1 LSVLYYLL
9 YSLRDTVSGFNVMRY
24 ITFRAAMAA
33 VTAMLLGVVLG
44 PFVIHKLYELRI
56 GAPLRKEEF
65 FALHAAHKQKD
76 GVPTMGGILILISV
90 VVATLLWVDL
100 LNVNVAIILG
110 ATVWLGILGCVDDLK
125 KVKKRESAGI
135 SAKAK
140 FFWQI
145 LLGLVVGVLLLVLPQ
160 KAGYS
165 TKLSIPFWKHPLF
178 DLGVGYVFFVILIV
192 VGSSNA
198 VNLTDG
204 LDGLAIGCAMTA
216 ALAYGVISYVSGHSG
231 FADYLNIQ
239 YVPGSGELS
248 VFCGAM
254 LGAGLAFLWYNAYP
268 AEVFMGDTGSL
279 ALGGAVGVMA
289 ILVKKELLLLI
300 VGGIFVMEAVSV
312 ILQVFSYKTRR
323 KRIFLMTPI
332 HHHFEMKGWPETKV
346 TTRFWI
352 MAIIFALISLATLKV
367 Q

>member
-1 LSVLYYLL
+1 MLYYLL
-9 YSLRDTVSGFNVMRY
+9 YPLRDLFSGFNVLRY

-33 VTAMLLGVVLG
+33 VTAMVLGIVLG
-44 PFVIHKLYELRI
+44 PYVIRKLYELKI

-65 FALHAAHKQKD
+65 FALHASHKQKD
-76 GVPTMGGILILISV
+76 GVPTMGGILILIAIV
-90 VVATLLWVDL
+90 VPTLLWVDI
-100 LNVNVAIILG
+100 LNINVAIILG
-110 ATVWLGILGCVDDLK
+110 ATIWLGILGGVDDLA
-125 KVKKRESAGI
+125 KVRKRGAAGVSAR
-135 SAKAK
+135 KK
-140 FFWQI
+140 FFWQT
-145 LLGLVVGVLLLVLPQ
+145 LLAVVVGVVLVSLPD
-160 KAGYS
+160 KTS
-165 TKLSIPFWKHPLF
+165 FTTRLSIPFWKHPVV
-178 DLGVGYVFFVILIV
+178 DLGVGYVIFAAFVI

-204 LDGLAIGCAMTA
+204 LDGLAIGCSAIA
-216 ALAYGVISYVSGHSG
+216 VVAYGIICYLAGHAG
-231 FADYLNIQ
+231 FARYLNIQ
-239 YVPGSGELS
+239 YVPGSGELC
-248 VFCGAM
+248 VFCAAM

-268 AEVFMGDTGSL
+268 AQIFMGDTGSL

-289 ILVKKELLLLI
+289 ILVKKELLLLL

-312 ILQVFSYKTRR
+312 IIQVLSYKIRK

-352 MAIIFALISLATLKV
+352 IASVFALLSLATLKL

>member
-9 YSLRDTVSGFNVMRY
+9 YPLKDAVSGFNVMRY

-33 VTAMLLGVVLG
+33 VTAMVIGVVLG
-44 PFVIHKLYELRI
+44 PFVIRKLYELKI

-65 FALHAAHKQKD
+65 FALHAEHKEKD
-76 GVPTMGGILILISV
+76 GVPTMGGILILISI
-90 VVATLLWVDL
+90 VVATLLWVDIF
-100 LNVNVAIILG
+100 NINVAIILG
-110 ATVWLGILGCVDDLK
+110 ATVWLGILGYADDLK
-125 KVKKRESAGI
+125 KVRSKEGKGI

-145 LLGLVVGVLLLVLPQ
+145 LLGLIVGVLLVALPE
-160 KAGYS
+160 KASYS
-165 TKLSIPFWKHPLF
+165 TKISVPFWKHPLF
-178 DLGVGYVFFVILIV
+178 DLGIAYVVFVILVV

-204 LDGLAIGCAMTA
+204 LDGLAIGCAIIA
-216 ALAYGVISYVSGHSG
+216 AIAYGVISYVSGHSG
-231 FADYLNIQ
+231 FAAYLNIQ
-239 YVPGSGELS
+239 YVAGSGELS
-248 VFCGAM
+248 VFCAAM

-279 ALGGAVGVMA
+279 ALGGAVGIMA
-289 ILVKKELLLLI
+289 ILVKKELLLLF
-300 VGGIFVMEAVSV
+300 VGGIFVMEAMSV
-312 ILQVFSYKTRR
+312 ILQVFSYKTWG
-323 KRIFLMTPI
+323 KRIFRMTPI

-352 MAIIFALISLATLKV
+352 IAIIFALLSLATLKV

>member
-1 LSVLYYLL
+1 MLYYLL
-9 YSLRDTVSGFNVMRY
+9 FPLRDKFGGFNVMRY

-44 PFVIHKLYELRI
+44 PFVIRNLYKLRM
-56 GAPLRKEEF
+56 GATVRKEES
-65 FALHAAHKQKD
+65 FALHSAHQHKN
-76 GVPTMGGILILISV
+76 GVPTMGGILILISIV
-90 VVATLLWVDL
+90 VSTLLWVDIF
-100 LNVNVAIILG
+100 NINAAVVLG
-110 ATVWLGILGCVDDLK
+110 ATLWLGILGFVDDLR
-125 KVKKRESAGI
+125 KVRKGHAAGI
-135 SAKAK
+135 SARSKL
-140 FFWQI
+140 FWQL
-145 LLGLVVGVLLLVLPQ
+145 LLGVAIGVLLLALPQ

-165 TKLSIPFWKHPLF
+165 TKVSVPFWKHPLF
-178 DLGVGYVFFVILIV
+178 DLGVGYVIFAALII

-204 LDGLAIGCAMTA
+204 LDGLAIGCSVIA
-216 ALAYGVISYVSGHSG
+216 ALAYGVICYVSGHKS
-231 FADYLNIQ
+231 FAEYLNIQ
-239 YVPGSGELS
+239 YIPGAGELS
-248 VFCGAM
+248 VFCAAM
-254 LGAGLAFLWYNAYP
+254 LGAGLAFLWYNAFP

-289 ILVKKELLLLI
+289 VLAKKELLLLI
-300 VGGIFVMEAVSV
+300 VGGIFVMEAASV

-332 HHHFEMKGWPETKV
+332 HHHFEMKGWPESKV

-352 MAIIFALISLATLKV
+352 IAIVFALLSLATLKL

>member
-1 LSVLYYLL
+1 
-9 YSLRDTVSGFNVMRY
+9 
-24 ITFRAAMAA
+24 MAA
-33 VTAMLLGVVLG
+33 VTAMVLG
-44 PFVIHKLYELRI
+44 IILGPYVIRKLYELRI

-76 GVPTMGGILILISV
+76 GVPTMGGILILI
-90 VVATLLWVDL
+90 AIIIPTLLWVDI
-100 LNVNVAIILG
+100 LNTNVVIILG
-110 ATVWLGILGCVDDLK
+110 ATIWLGILGCADDLA
-125 KVKKRESAGI
+125 KVRKTGAVGI
-135 SAKAK
+135 SAKRK

-145 LLGLVVGVLLLVLPQ
+145 LLGVVVGVLLVCWPE
-160 KAGYS
+160 KASYT
-165 TKLSIPFWKHPLF
+165 TKLSIPFWKHPVV
-178 DLGVGYVFFVILIV
+178 DLGVGYVIFVVFII

-204 LDGLAIGCAMTA
+204 LDGLAIGCSIIAAM
-216 ALAYGVISYVSGHSG
+216 AYGVICYVAGHAG
-231 FADYLNIQ
+231 FAGYLNIQ
-239 YVPGSGELS
+239 HVPGGGELS
-248 VFCGAM
+248 VFCAAM
-254 LGAGLAFLWYNAYP
+254 LGAGLAFLWYNSYP
-268 AEVFMGDTGSL
+268 AQLFMGDTGSL

-289 ILVKKELLLLI
+289 ILVKKELLLLM

-352 MAIIFALISLATLKV
+352 IASIFALLSLATLKL

>member
-1 LSVLYYLL
+1 MLYHLL
-9 YSLRDTVSGFNVMRY
+9 YPLRDVISGFNVLRY

-33 VTAMLLGVVLG
+33 VTAMVLGVVLG
-44 PFVIHKLYELRI
+44 PFVIRKLYELKV
-56 GAPLRKEEF
+56 GAPLRKEDF
-65 FALHAAHKQKD
+65 FALHEAHKQKD
-76 GVPTMGGILILISV
+76 GVPTMGGILILVSI
-90 VVATLLWVDL
+90 VVATLLWVDI

-110 ATVWLGILGCVDDLK
+110 ATIWLGILGWVDDFS
-125 KVKKRESAGI
+125 KVRKNGTAGI
-135 SAKAK
+135 SARKK

-145 LLGLVVGVLLLVLPQ
+145 LLGLVIGVLMVTLPQ
-160 KAGYS
+160 KAGYG
-165 TKLSIPFWKHPLF
+165 TKLSVPFWKHPLF
-178 DLGVGYVFFVILIV
+178 DLGVAYVFVVILIV

-204 LDGLAIGCAMTA
+204 LDGLAIGCSIIA
-216 ALAYGVISYVSGHSG
+216 ALAYGVISYVSGHKS
-231 FADYLNIQ
+231 FSDYLNIQ
-239 YVPGSGELS
+239 YVPGSGELA
-248 VFCGAM
+248 VFCSAM

-289 ILVKKELLLLI
+289 ILVKKELLLVV

-312 ILQVFSYKTRR
+312 ILQVFSFKTRG
-323 KRIFLMTPI
+323 KRIFRMTPI
-332 HHHFEMKGWPETKV
+332 HHHFELKGWPETKV

-352 MAIIFALISLATLKV
+352 IAVIFALLSLATLKL

>member
-1 LSVLYYLL
+1 MLYYLL
-9 YSLRDTVSGFNVMRY
+9 YPLREAIHGLNVMRY

-33 VTAMLLGVVLG
+33 VTAMVLGVVLG
-44 PFVIHKLYELRI
+44 PFVIRKLYELKI

-65 FALHAAHKQKD
+65 FPLHAAHSQKD
-76 GVPTMGGILILISV
+76 GVPTMGGILILLCIV
-90 VVATLLWVDL
+90 VGTLLWADL
-100 LNVNVAIILG
+100 LNINVGIILG
-110 ATVWLGILGCVDDLK
+110 ATVWLGIVGCFDDLR
-125 KVKKRESAGI
+125 KVRKRETAGI
-135 SAKAK
+135 SARAK
-140 FFWQI
+140 LFWQI
-145 LLGLVVGVLLLVLPQ
+145 LLGLVVGVVLVALPQ

-165 TKLSIPFWKHPLF
+165 TKLSVPFWKHPLF
-178 DLGVGYVFFVILIV
+178 DLGVGYVVFVMLIV
-192 VGSSNA
+192 VATSNA

-204 LDGLAIGCAMTA
+204 LDGLAIGCSVIAV
-216 ALAYGVISYVSGHSG
+216 LAYGVISYVSGHRG
-231 FADYLNIQ
+231 FAEYLNIQ

-248 VFCGAM
+248 VFCAAM
-254 LGAGLAFLWYNAYP
+254 LGAGLAFLWYNAFP

-300 VGGIFVMEAVSV
+300 VGGIFVMEGVSV
-312 ILQVFSYKTRR
+312 VLQVFFYKTRG

-332 HHHFEMKGWPETKV
+332 HHHFELKGWAEAKV

-352 MAIIFALISLATLKV
+352 IAIVFALLSLATLKL

>member
-1 LSVLYYLL
+1 MLYYLL
-9 YSLRDTVSGFNVMRY
+9 YPLRDVFSGFNVLRY

-33 VTAMLLGVVLG
+33 VTAMLLGILLG
-44 PFVIHKLYELRI
+44 PFVIRKLYELKA

-65 FALHAAHKQKD
+65 FALHAAHKNKQ
-76 GVPTMGGILILISV
+76 GVPTMGGILILI
-90 VVATLLWVDL
+90 AIIIPTLLWVDI

-110 ATVWLGILGCVDDLK
+110 ATVWLGILGGADDLA
-125 KVKKRESAGI
+125 KVRRRGAGGI
-135 SAKAK
+135 SAKRK

-145 LLGLVVGVLLLVLPQ
+145 LLGVVVGTVLVALPQ
-160 KAGYS
+160 KSDYA
-165 TKLSIPFWKHPLF
+165 TKLSIPFWKHPIV
-178 DLGVGYVFFVILIV
+178 DLGVAYVILTVFIL

-204 LDGLAIGCAMTA
+204 LDGLAIGCSIMAAM
-216 ALAYGVISYVSGHSG
+216 AYGLIAYLAGHAN
-231 FADYLNIQ
+231 FARYLNIQ

-248 VFCGAM
+248 VFCAAM
-254 LGAGLAFLWYNAYP
+254 LGAGLAFLWYNAHP
-268 AEVFMGDTGSL
+268 AQLFMGDTGSL

-289 ILVKKELLLLI
+289 ILVKKELLLLV

-312 ILQVFSYKTRR
+312 ILQVFSYKTTG

-352 MAIIFALISLATLKV
+352 LASIFALLSLATLKL